1 MSEVEKLDVCAT
13 LGLYVEY
20 AQKER
25 QFYNDVIQ
33 QAKDT
38 PDQLTHPTFD
48 FSENFALPYHA
59 RQPGPV
65 DIKVLF
71 RVNNF
76 GIANQP
82 AKSQTHHLF
91 QEGQTI
97 AMDKINGPNCVVSM
111 LDHYLRKNEP
121 SQQLHAHCNNCW
133 VRNKNKTVLVYL
145 CWRVSLGME
154 ADIQLS
160 FMTVGHTR
168 CSVDGGFGM
177 ATQKFPSVDCETMA
191 QLKEVV
197 DSSAHSNSADVFSWE
212 WKD

>member
-1 MSEVEKLDVCAT
+1 MSEVDKLDVCAT
-13 LGLYVEY
+13 LGLHVEY

-25 QFYNDVIQ
+25 KFYNDVIQ
-33 QAKDT
+33 QARDT

-91 QEGQTI
+91 HEGQTI
-97 AMDKINGPNCVVSM
+97 AMDKNNGPNCVVSM
-111 LDHYLRKNEP
+111 LDHYSSIGGRRTGGARAQPGHVPIFRHSSRFVLICMHVLP
-121 SQQLHAHCNNCW
+121 LQLH
-133 VRNKNKTVLVYL
+133 
-145 CWRVSLGME
+145 
-154 ADIQLS
+154 D
-160 FMTVGHTR
+160 
-168 CSVDGGFGM
+168 
-177 ATQKFPSVDCETMA
+177 
-191 QLKEVV
+191 
-197 DSSAHSNSADVFSWE
+197 
-212 WKD
+212 